1 MKKIYLMLAIGIT
14 TTVGAIA
21 QSGCVKTP
29 YDKTFKVYNPTNNII
44 QNSDFEKHLLHWI
57 AAPNTT
63 RVFTEP
69 NPSGLSP
76 YCAALTSWR
85 VTHGDALLSQQVPAL
100 TPGRAYTLL
109 ATIKTKSG
117 KNAKATLQ
125 MRFNY
130 PGAMSTTI
138 PLSIT
143 ATGNWQVFTLNFT
156 APSDPNLLLTL
167 VEVSFYRGQFDTLYI
182 RDMDLKNNNLLE
194 NSSFDQNLAAWEV
207 DHTDTSRATIDSGG
221 YLNNST
227 KCLRLISKTNS
238 QGDIRVIQ
246 QLPLLTQGNT
256 YTISCYLRK
265 KNPTPG
271 ISVTLD
277 VRINSTNIPSAF
289 YSATF
294 YPTTTWQLYTYTF
307 TVPFQMETISECFA
321 RIEFYRGQLDTV
333 YADNI
338 EVLNQSP
345 GVIYSFV
352 SKPKPEPPTGVFTEN
367 FSDPV
372 GTPLSFDKWLVVKK
386 SWGNYYVVQNNGVV
400 PENIEL
406 ISGQGLRLHGH
417 GDLYSGNVMGA
428 TTDYGNGKQRVGACI
443 ATKDYFASGRYD
455 VFAKLTPGM
464 INAFWTFHYIEDVN
478 FQGGAIK
485 NTEIDFEFPASPP
498 GNPSEIPFYTGNKHI
513 IDDMNLNTWGG
524 LCNGEGYHSSLRH
537 STPGTDLSQGFHLY
551 TIDWHTGG
559 NGIPPSLNWYV
570 DNVLVKQELDS
581 THVGFRAARFWLGV
595 WYASDIWMNGGD
607 PSVMQYDDKALE
619 VSWVQI
625 TPYHEPNDVYENET
639 NPSTGYVTPQYPN
652 YPTYAS
658 APASPISATNDVMNK
673 LGQYAIEMHV
683 ASKQIQLILAGTPN
697 DYLTQVNIYN
707 LNGKLIKTIE
717 LNDAHVQQTTIALN
731 NQYEAGIY
739 IVQAISN
746 KGVVG
751 CKKVPILQD

>member
-1 MKKIYLMLAIGIT
+1 MLAIGIT
-14 TTVGAIA
+14 TTFGAIA

-29 YDKTFKVYNPTNNII
+29 YNKTFKIYNPTNNII
-44 QNSDFEKHLLHWI
+44 QNANFEKNLLHWI
-57 AAPNTT
+57 PAPDTS
-63 RVFTEP
+63 RVFAFT
-69 NPSGLSP
+69 NSGSP
-76 YCAALTSWR
+76 TTKCAALISKTISQ
-85 VTHGDALLSQQVPAL
+85 GDALLSQQITAL
-100 TPGRAYTLL
+100 TPGRNYTL
-109 ATIKTKSG
+109 TGSMKTKSG
-117 KNAKATLQ
+117 NNRAATLQ
-125 MRFNY
+125 VRFNY
-130 PGAMSTTI
+130 PGSISTTI

-143 ATGNWQVFTLNFT
+143 ANGSWQVFSLTFT
-156 APSDPNLLLTL
+156 VPSDPNLLLTL
-167 VEVSFYRGQFDTLYI
+167 AEVSFYRGQSDTLFVK
-182 RDMDLKNNNLLE
+182 DLDLKNNNLLE
-194 NSSFDQNLAAWEV
+194 NSSFDQNLTAWKV
-207 DHTDTSRATIDSGG
+207 DHRDSTRATIDSGG
-221 YLNNST
+221 YLNTST
-227 KCLRLISKTNS
+227 KCLRLISKTIWN
-238 QGDIRVIQ
+238 GDVRVIQ

-289 YSATF
+289 YSSTF
-294 YPTTTWQLYTYTF
+294 YPTTTWQKYTYTF
-307 TVPFQMETISECFA
+307 TVPYQAETISECFA

-333 YADNI
+333 YADNF
-338 EVLNQSP
+338 EVLNPSP

-352 SKPKPEPPTGVFTEN
+352 NKPKPEPPTGIFTED

-386 SWGNYYVVQNNGVV
+386 SWGNYYVAQNNGVV

-406 ISGQGLRLHGH
+406 ISGQGLKLHGH
-417 GDLYSGNVMGA
+417 GDTYSGSVMGA
-428 TTDYGNGKQRVGACI
+428 TTGYGNGKQRVGACI
-443 ATKDYFASGRYD
+443 ATKDYYASGRYD
-455 VFAKLTPGM
+455 VLAKLTPGM
-464 INAFWTFHYIEDVN
+464 INAFWTFHYIEDQAY
-478 FQGGAIK
+478 QGGAIK
-485 NTEIDFEFPASPP
+485 NTEIDFEFPASPTDK
-498 GNPSEIPFYTGNKHI
+498 PSEIPFYTGNKHI

-537 STPGTDLSQGFHLY
+537 STFGYDLSQDFHLY

-570 DNVLVKQELDS
+570 DNALVKQELDS

-607 PSVMQYDDKALE
+607 QSVMLYDDKALE
-619 VSWVQI
+619 VRWVQI

-658 APASPISATNDVMNK
+658 STPSPLTATNDIVNNSMHN
-673 LGQYAIEMHV
+673 AIEMRV
-683 ASKQIQLILAGTPN
+683 ASTKVHLTLAGTSN

-707 LNGKLIKTIE
+707 LNGKLIKTIA
-717 LNDAHVQQTTIALN
+717 LNDAHLKQTTIALD

-746 KGVVG
+746 KGLVG
-751 CKKVPILQD
+751 CKKIPLLQH